1 MKAGSVTK
9 TIRIMIKFKKYSS
22 IENHFYK
29 DYLDQVR
36 EQVPADMQWVVQ
48 EKVHGTNT
56 SFLCDGNDVKFAK
69 RTSILSDDEKFYDYQ
84 EILEEYRDKVMSL
97 YHKVCQFHE
106 GVESISVFGEL
117 CGGVY
122 PHPDVQRIGRLT
134 LIQKGVFYTPG
145 HEFYGFDIYV
155 FTKDEGYYLS
165 VDETNAL
172 FEAEGFFYARSLF
185 TGSLDDCLK
194 HPNQFQSKIA
204 EWLGLPAIE
213 DNVCEGIVIRPVIP
227 FYLRTG
233 SRALIKSKNEKFAE
247 KKRSKRRNMQLEQ
260 QVEYSKE
267 LAELLGLLDPFVN
280 ENRLANVVSHIGE
293 LKIPRDLGKLI
304 KEMSYDVVEDF
315 LKEHSA
321 LYNVIDKSE
330 VKIFNKELNKMVS
343 ALVKKVYMMVH

>member
-1 MKAGSVTK
+1 
-9 TIRIMIKFKKYSS
+9 MIEFKKYSS

-69 RTSILSDDEKFYDYQ
+69 RTSILGDEEKFYDYQ
-84 EILEEYRDKVMSL
+84 EILEEYRDKVMAL
-97 YHKVCQFHE
+97 YRKVCQFHE
-106 GVESISVFGEL
+106 DVESISVFGEL
-117 CGGVY
+117 CGGAY

-134 LIQKGVFYTPG
+134 VIQKGVFYTPG

-155 FTKDEGYYLS
+155 FTKDGGYYLS
-165 VDETNAL
+165 VDETDAL

-213 DNVCEGIVIRPVIP
+213 DNVCEGIVIRPVTP
-227 FYLRTG
+227 CYLRTG

-247 KKRSKRRNMQLEQ
+247 KKSVKRRNKQLEAP
-260 QVEYSKE
+260 VEYSKE
-267 LAELLGLLDPFVN
+267 LAELIETVASYVN

-293 LKIPRDLGKLI
+293 VHIPRDLGKLI

-330 VKIFNKELNKMVS
+330 IKVFNKELNKKITAVI
-343 ALVKKVYMMVH
+343 KRVYMTAH

>member
-1 MKAGSVTK
+1 
-9 TIRIMIKFKKYSS
+9 MIEFKKYSS

-36 EQVPADMQWVVQ
+36 EQVPADIQWVVQ
-48 EKVHGTNT
+48 EKVHGANT

-69 RTSILSDDEKFYDYQ
+69 RTSILGDEEKFYDYQ
-84 EILEEYRDKVMSL
+84 EILEEYRDKVMAL
-97 YHKVCQFHE
+97 YRKVCQLHE
-106 GVESISVFGEL
+106 DVESISVFGEL
-117 CGGVY
+117 CGGAY

-155 FTKDEGYYLS
+155 FTKDGGYYLS

-213 DNVCEGIVIRPVIP
+213 DNVCEGIVIRPVTP
-227 FYLRTG
+227 CYLRTG

-247 KKRSKRRNMQLEQ
+247 KKSVKRRNKQLEAP
-260 QVEYSKE
+260 VEYSKE
-267 LAELLGLLDPFVN
+267 LAELIETVASYVN
-280 ENRLANVVSHIGE
+280 ENRLANIVSHIGE
-293 LKIPRDLGKLI
+293 VQIPRDLGKLI

-330 VKIFNKELNKMVS
+330 IKVFNKELNKKITAVI
-343 ALVKKVYMMVH
+343 KRVYMTAH

>member
-1 MKAGSVTK
+1 
-9 TIRIMIKFKKYSS
+9 MIEFKKDSS

-69 RTSILSDDEKFYDYQ
+69 RTSILGDDEKFYDYQ
-84 EILEEYRDKVMSL
+84 EILEEYRDKVLSL
-97 YHKVCQFHE
+97 YGRVCSQHKDVA
-106 GVESISVFGEL
+106 SISVFGEL
-117 CGGVY
+117 FGGAY

-134 LIQKGVFYTPG
+134 LIQKGVFYTPS
-145 HEFYGFDIYV
+145 HEFYGFDIYA
-155 FTKDEGYYLS
+155 FTNDGGYYLS
-165 VDETNAL
+165 VDEANAL

-185 TGSLDDCLK
+185 TGSLDECLK

-204 EWLGLPAIE
+204 EWLGLPAID
-213 DNVCEGIVIRPVIP
+213 DNICEGIVIRPVTP
-227 FYLRTG
+227 YYLRTG

-247 KKRSKRRNMQLEQ
+247 KKSVKRRNKQLEQ

-267 LAELLGLLDPFVN
+267 LTELLCLVDSFVN

-293 LKIPRDLGKLI
+293 VHMPADLGKLI
-304 KEMSYDVVEDF
+304 KDMSYDVVEDF
-315 LKEHSA
+315 FKDHSA

-330 VKIFNKELNKMVS
+330 IKIFNKELNKMIS
-343 ALVKKVYMMVH
+343 SLVKKVYMTVH